1 MSPPLAGHAAAPTWV
16 HEKSKKRLCCTL
28 ALEWILASPASC
40 VCRRR
45 RTTLPY
51 LHCMATTYATGHSTL
66 DRLCVQSSSW
76 RLQAAYLLATTTMHA
91 AASHRT
97 QLQQQGIADGHV
109 QYGGFQCR
117 PPAPTKAC
125 MRHSRHGETP
135 TPRRSDPDARS
146 RSPSATMVLFCSPPA
161 RSLCFQL
168 LLDA

>member
-45 RTTLPY
+45 RLRPAPLY
-51 LHCMATTYATGHSTL
+51 LHGYKPTTYATGHSTQQL
-66 DRLCVQSSSW
+66 E
-76 RLQAAYLLATTTMHA
+76 AGYLLATTTMHA

-97 QLQQQGIADGHV
+97 QLQQQGIAATHV

-117 PPAPTKAC
+117 PPGPTKAC

-161 RSLCFQL
+161 SSLCFQL